1 MVFPIFDSYDGHLT
15 TCELIEYK
23 NKQTNKQTKIIFCWL
38 GMFSFPYVTL
48 ISFSR
53 DKAIN
58 KLSYL

>member
-1 MVFPIFDSYDGHLT
+1 MVFPIFDSYNGHLT

-23 NKQTNKQTKIIFCWL
+23 NKQTNKQKIIFCLL

-58 KLSYL
+58 KLSCL